1 MLRQWFNR
9 QSMLA
14 KTFIILV
21 VTITVAGSIM
31 FVLMTNTV
39 STVVTNQVREATQNT
54 LDVAVN
60 QLGSLTNLSNSILI
74 SLRTDEGLQ
83 KSLQERPSSVYARQR
98 LFDEVQAILNQSYY
112 LLAPDINIAIVSQ
125 YDDVYA
131 NWVTFNAS
139 SLLSLKQSYE
149 KKWERGEV
157 PFDSIWTSLA
167 LDVIL
172 MDNQPVQ
179 DDYYV
184 QYIPL
189 RTSKSRALDGVAMV
203 LIPESSLYE
212 SVSFIQDNVH
222 NTFVI
227 DRTGTVVSAADRSHM
242 GQHIDSLLSEMD
254 VSGSLV
260 LTSIA
265 AYRQRLSVIDI
276 MSESYVRHQT
286 WLIVGRVAVYCA
298 CSMLAIMAAC
308 YFIMLGITRP
318 LVRLTQKMVESD
330 YNDFVRDNAADLGR
344 NEIAL
349 LERGFEVMGKN
360 IESLIAQNREKEQ
373 QKRKIELAALQSQIQ
388 PHFLFNTLNTV
399 RCSIINKHS
408 DKAADLVYDLTMLL
422 RMTLMK
428 GDELITLRQEL
439 ENIGYYLGIIRMR
452 HAALFKYEEIL
463 APETKELM
471 IPKLLLQP
479 VVENCIVHGFGQTM
493 QDGIIRITTE
503 CDDDFWYIM
512 VSNNGAVVDH
522 EIDLRNV
529 KITSADRFSGIGTV
543 NVNNRLKLYFG
554 DESGL
559 RIYADE
565 DNWTVS
571 ELKIARCDPEGLR
584 EDIRHDTD
592 AGG

>member
-9 QSMLA
+9 HSMLA

-21 VTITVAGSIM
+21 VTITVAGGIM
-31 FVLMTNTV
+31 FVLMTNAV
-39 STVVTNQVREATQNT
+39 STVVTNQVREGTQNT

-74 SLRTDEGLQ
+74 SLKTDKGLQ
-83 KSLQERPSSVYARQR
+83 ESLQEEPATVYKRQR
-98 LFDEVQAILNQSYY
+98 LFDKVQSILNQSYY
-112 LLAPDINIAIVSQ
+112 LLAPNINIAIVSQ

-131 NWVTFNAS
+131 NWSSFNAS
-139 SLLSLKQSYE
+139 SLLELKKSYE
-149 KKWERGEV
+149 ERWAQGEV
-157 PFDSIWTSLA
+157 PLESIWTSLA

-179 DDYYV
+179 EDFYV

-189 RTSKSRALDGVAMV
+189 RTQESQALDGVAMV
-203 LIPESSLYE
+203 LIPERTLYE
-212 SVSFIQDNVH
+212 SVRFTQDSVH

-227 DRTGTVVSAADRSHM
+227 DRAGTIVSAGDRSLL
-242 GQHIDSLLSEMD
+242 GRSIDSVLSDMD
-254 VSGSLV
+254 VSGSLL
-260 LTSIA
+260 LTSPA

-276 MSESYVRHQT
+276 MSEGYVKHQT
-286 WLIVGRVAVYCA
+286 WLIIGRVAVYCA
-298 CSMLAIMAAC
+298 CALLAVMAAC

-318 LVRLTQKMVESD
+318 LVRLTQKMVEAD

-360 IESLIAQNREKEQ
+360 IEQLIEQNREKEQ

-399 RCSIINKHS
+399 RCSIINKHN
-408 DKAADLVYDLTMLL
+408 DKAANLVYDLTMLL

-452 HAALFKYEEIL
+452 HATLFTYEERL
-463 APETKELM
+463 APGTEELM

-479 VVENCIVHGFGQTM
+479 VVENCIIHGFAQTM
-493 QDGIIRITTE
+493 QGGVIRIETE
-503 CDDDFWYIM
+503 CHEAFWYIR

-522 EIDLRNV
+522 EIDLRNT
-529 KITSADRFSGIGTV
+529 KRSSADRFSGIGTV

-554 DESGL
+554 EGSGL
-559 RIYADE
+559 RIYANE
-565 DNWTVS
+565 VNWTVS
-571 ELKIARCDPEGLR
+571 ELKIAYRDEA
-584 EDIRHDTD
+584 EMM
-592 AGG
+592 GGYKA